1 VSRARP
7 SPRRPRQGSA
17 TLEAAIPRRPP
28 IRRDHRSS
36 AERRSRGRMLGGDGC
51 SAGTDARRGRMLG
64 GDGCSAGRMLGGT
77 DARRDGCSAGRML
90 GNGG

>member
-36 AERRSRGRMLGGDGC
+36 AERRSRV
-51 SAGTDARRGRMLG
+51 RMLG

>member
-36 AERRSRGRMLGGDGC
+36 AERRSRVRMLGGDGC
-51 SAGTDARRGRMLG
+51 SAGTDARR
-64 GDGCSAGRMLGGT
+64 DGCSAGRMLGGT